1 MQCERR
7 KRDGRRC
14 KAPALSG
21 KKCCALHSDPD
32 RAKQLGSKGGR
43 RRAATGEGEQDAW
56 TKAAEPVEP
65 PKTAEAVRDLLAQ
78 AVAEVKMRKLDT
90 RTANALAYTG
100 ATLLK
105 AIEVSSLESRL
116 AALEGRRRREPD
128 GGDDALKSS
137 RSDEWRNL
145 KV

>member
-1 MQCERR
+1 MPCERR

-21 KKCCALHSDPD
+21 KKYCALHSDPD

-43 RRAATGEGEQDAW
+43 RRAATDEGEQDASMKEA
-56 TKAAEPVEP
+56 TPVEP
-65 PKTAEAVRDLLAQ
+65 PTTAEAVRNLLAQ

-116 AALEGRRRREPD
+116 AALEGRRQREPD
-128 GGDDALKSS
+128 GDDALKSS
-137 RSDEWRNL
+137 GKTNGGS
-145 KV
+145 